1 VRVVLD
7 VNVLIS
13 SAISPTGAPA
23 RLVRAWRD
31 GAFDVIVSPGLL
43 AELGRAAAYQ
53 RVRAVIDT
61 AEFQRLS
68 DRLARNADLVE
79 DPGVAPS
86 LRSGDPDDD
95 YLIALAA
102 AHDAFLVT
110 GDSALLALR
119 NQAPILTPGEF
130 LAFVEEFDRSR

>member
-1 VRVVLD
+1 MRAVLD
-7 VNVLIS
+7 ANVLIS

-43 AELGRAAAYQ
+43 AELGRAAAYR

-61 AEFQRLS
+61 FEFERLN
-68 DRLARNADLVE
+68 DRLARNADLVD

-95 YLIALAA
+95 YLIALAE

-119 NQAPILTPGEF
+119 DRAPVLTPGEF
-130 LAFVEEFDRSR
+130 LVLVEEFDRSR